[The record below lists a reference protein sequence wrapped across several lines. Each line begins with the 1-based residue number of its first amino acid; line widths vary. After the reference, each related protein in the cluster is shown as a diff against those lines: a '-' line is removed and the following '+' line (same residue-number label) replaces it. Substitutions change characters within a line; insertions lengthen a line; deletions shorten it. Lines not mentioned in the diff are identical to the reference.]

1 MTTDRTASQAHI
13 PTSVQLARMLD
24 RAEAEAA
31 VSIGWLMEQL
41 GGRSFG
47 LALLVMGVLGIL
59 PGVSTVA
66 ALMVVWLAVQMMLGQ
81 EAAVLPGLV
90 ARRSIGV
97 ERLARVIG
105 IAAPWLAWV
114 ERLVRPRWPML
125 FQTTERLTGLMMLL
139 LGLSMLLPVPFSQ
152 VVPAPVIML
161 LALAYLE
168 EDGIALLVALVAAL
182 ASLSITAVTIWGTVE
197 TVDWLDPT

>member
-1 MTTDRTASQAHI
+1 MTDQTYV

-24 RAEAEAA
+24 RAEREAV

-81 EAAVLPGLV
+81 EAAVLPRLV

-114 ERLVRPRWPML
+114 ERLVHPRRPAL
-125 FQTTERLTGLMMLL
+125 FQTTKPLTGIMMLL
-139 LGLSMLLPVPFSQ
+139 LGLTMVLPVPFSQ
-152 VVPAPVIML
+152 VVPALVIML

-168 EDGIALLVALVAAL
+168 EDGIALLVALIAAL
-182 ASLSITAVTIWGTVE
+182 ASLSITAATLWGTVE
-197 TVDWLDPT
+197 TIDWLDPA